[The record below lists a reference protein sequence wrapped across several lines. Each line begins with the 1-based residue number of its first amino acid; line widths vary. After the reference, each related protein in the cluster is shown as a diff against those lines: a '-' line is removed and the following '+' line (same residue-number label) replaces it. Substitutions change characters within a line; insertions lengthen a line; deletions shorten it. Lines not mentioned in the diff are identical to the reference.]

1 MKIANETKIG
11 VLAVVAL
18 AGLILGF
25 NFLKGSSLF
34 HHNKKLYA
42 VFDNVEGMELS
53 NAVQIDGL
61 QIGSVTAI
69 NASDKDLT
77 RGIVVTIDLQ
87 KDVHIPKN
95 SVGVIN
101 SGLISSASIVIDKG
115 DDTHYLDDGDTLLT
129 KQKSNLFSQVESS
142 VNPVILK
149 LGGTLTSLDSLI
161 EQIGTM
167 FDPRLKNN
175 FAALMGNLAGTT
187 AQMQILLN
195 AQTGQLAQALKHM
208 NEFTG
213 NLAKNN
219 DKVNQTL
226 DNVEKTTS
234 NLAAAKIPETV
245 ASLQSTINQL
255 KDVVAKLNSNN
266 GTIGLLMN
274 DKGLYQNLEAT
285 ARSMNTLLDD
295 VRLHPKRYVNISVF
309 GKKDKS
315 GPLMAPLPDS
325 ASKPVN
331 K

>member
-1 MKIANETKIG
+1 
-11 VLAVVAL
+11 
-18 AGLILGF
+18 
-25 NFLKGSSLF
+25 
-34 HHNKKLYA
+34 
-42 VFDNVEGMELS
+42 
-53 NAVQIDGL
+53 
-61 QIGSVTAI
+61 
-69 NASDKDLT
+69 
-77 RGIVVTIDLQ
+77 
-87 KDVHIPKN
+87 
-95 SVGVIN
+95 
-101 SGLISSASIVIDKG
+101 
-115 DDTHYLDDGDTLLT
+115 
-129 KQKSNLFSQVESS
+129 
-142 VNPVILK
+142 
-149 LGGTLTSLDSLI
+149 
-161 EQIGTM
+161 M

-274 DKGLYQNLEAT
+274 DKGLYQNLEST
-285 ARSMNTLLDD
+285 TRSLNTLLDD
-295 VRLHPKRYVNISVF
+295 FRVHPKRYVSISVF
-309 GKKDKS
+309 GKKDKN
-315 GPLMAPLPDS
+315 GALMAPLPDS